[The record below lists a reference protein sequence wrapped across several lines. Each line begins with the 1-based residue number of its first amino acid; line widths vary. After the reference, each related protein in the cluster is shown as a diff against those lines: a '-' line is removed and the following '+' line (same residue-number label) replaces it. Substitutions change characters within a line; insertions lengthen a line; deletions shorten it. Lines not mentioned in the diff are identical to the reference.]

1 MTRWQH
7 RELGQILDEY
17 LGDLTKI
24 FHVEGSSVRMM
35 DAAGELFLKQGTRLI
50 ERFAGARDPRT
61 PKEIKRR
68 RILLAATELFIQ
80 QGYRKTSV
88 DEVAQAAGV
97 AKGTV
102 YLYFKNKADL
112 LLHCIAL
119 EKLQFVGG
127 IMDVLKG
134 DLSSREKLRAYIRE
148 VFILVNRMPLVSR
161 LMQGDAELIN
171 AMEDMGI
178 GAGNQLKAID
188 LQAAFFGF
196 LVRRAVGPTRL
207 AREEIE
213 DRAKVLVGLMYSAG
227 FMDDERITG
236 GLPLERYAS
245 ILADMLIDGIA
256 APPAARD
263 AGGER

>member
-1 MTRWQH
+1 MTKRQG
-7 RELGQILDEY
+7 RELSELLDEY

-24 FHVEGSSVRMM
+24 FKVEGHSVRMM
-35 DAAGELFLKQGTRLI
+35 DAAGELFLKSGGKLI
-50 ERFAGARDPRT
+50 ERFAGAKDPKT

-80 QGYRKTSV
+80 QGFRKTSV

-102 YLYFKNKADL
+102 YLYFKNKSDL

-127 IMDVLKG
+127 IMDVLSG
-134 DLSSREKLRAYIRE
+134 DLSSKEKLRAYVRE

-161 LMQGDAELIN
+161 LMQGDAELLY
-171 AMEDMGI
+171 AMEDMGV
-178 GAGNQLKAID
+178 NSMKVLD

-207 AREEIE
+207 TREELE
-213 DRAKVLVGLMYSAG
+213 DRSKVLVGLMYSAG
-227 FMDDERITG
+227 FMNDPRVNG
-236 GLPLERYAS
+236 GLELERYAS
-245 ILADMLIDGIA
+245 ILSDMLIDGIA
-256 APPAARD
+256 APPAALES
-263 AGGER
+263 GGEG